1 MSGMFLKF
9 KRRQGSIR
17 IARASM
23 LGAAAGLL
31 SSGIWLILYKLDVI
45 DFAPITALLVGLAA
59 ALLCFGLVF
68 AFTGKRDKA
77 FAEELD
83 ATFGLK
89 ERVQTMV
96 ACSGEEGA
104 MIDIQRQDA
113 ERALSKIPLK
123 SYKFKGLWIYV
134 TALVLA
140 VVPLIVG
147 ICLSDVREYT
157 PPEQVIP
164 FELSSLQENGINQLI
179 SRLEKSEMEEEYK
192 TPIIEELKDLLSKLR
207 KIKTQP
213 KMQAAVNKSMEV
225 IRGITYDS
233 STETE
238 VLNAL
243 WDSDN
248 IYFRHFAKVLDTSEW
263 GEPNEETWG
272 DFAENLN
279 VYYVGVLMG
288 DNKNTEGTGEVTA
301 GKANLKFAL
310 DMMSRQLK
318 ITLEE
323 ADVGEDDEICVA
335 INRLFYGNPGGFAP
349 LLASLDYIDEDAA
362 RNNLILCFDFNG
374 KNIYDATTLNKVNA
388 IEGEFAMMRLG
399 SLFGVSVPEFE
410 RPDFV
415 KNGESVGG
423 EGSEENDDNDNQNSD
438 GGIGNGATF
447 GSNDIVIDPF
457 TGEPIEYGELFAKY
471 YGIMFEKLEGDSYT
485 EEQKEAIRKYFDLLY
500 GSTQKE
506 EGK

>member
-1 MSGMFLKF
+1 MSDFFLKF
-9 KRRQGSIR
+9 KRRRNSIR
-17 IARASM
+17 IARALM

-45 DFAPITALLVGLAA
+45 DFAPITALLIGAA
-59 ALLCFGLVF
+59 ALLLCGGLVF
-68 AFTGKRDKA
+68 AFTGKRDQA

-83 ATFGLK
+83 ATFDLK

-96 ACSGEEGA
+96 AYSGEEGP
-104 MIDIQRQDA
+104 MFDIQRRDA
-113 ERALSKIPLK
+113 DASLARIPLK
-123 SYKFKGLWIYV
+123 SYKFKGLWIYITV
-134 TALVLA
+134 LVLA
-140 VVPLIVG
+140 LAPLLAG
-147 ICLSDVREYT
+147 IITADVREYT

-164 FELSSLQENGINQLI
+164 FELSNLQENGINQLI
-179 SRLEKSEMEEEYK
+179 SGLEKSDMEEEYK
-192 TPIIEELKDLLSKLR
+192 TPIIEELKDLLAKLR

-213 KMQAAVNKSMEV
+213 QMQAAVNKSMET
-225 IRGITYDS
+225 IRAITYES

-243 WDSDN
+243 WDSDD

-263 GEPNEETWG
+263 GDPNEETWG

-288 DNKNTEGTGEVTA
+288 DNKKDDGSGEVVV

-310 DMMSRQLK
+310 DTMSRKLRT
-318 ITLEE
+318 TLDE
-323 ADVGEDDEICVA
+323 ADVGAEDEICVA
-335 INRLFYGNPGGFAP
+335 INKLFNGNPGGFAP
-349 LLASLDYIDEDAA
+349 LLASLDYIDEEAA
-362 RNNLILCFDFNG
+362 RNNLTLCFDFNG
-374 KNIYDATTLNKVNA
+374 KNIYNALAFNKINA
-388 IEGEFAMMRLG
+388 LEGEFVMMRLG

-410 RPDFV
+410 RPEFV

-423 EGSEENDDNDNQNSD
+423 EGSEDEKDNNNQNSD

-447 GSNDIVIDPF
+447 GSDDIVIDPF
-457 TGEPIEYGELFAKY
+457 TGEPTEYGKLFAKY
-471 YGIMFEKLEGDSYT
+471 YGIMYEKLEGDSYT